1 MKNINLPH
9 ILTKISNV
17 PATLASIVGI
27 EDGLGYRVDSSVT
40 TLLADLERDN
50 KGAGSLSKY
59 LSYKYY
65 DEDTNL
71 FFNDEGVCAF
81 LFELAPIVGSDE
93 TLTKNLELFFNDE
106 MPYNCWLQFTLV
118 ASNDISNNIARWKG
132 ARVSN
137 NAALK
142 MLEESREKFLNKLA
156 NNYKSSQG
164 RITRDYRLY
173 VNCSQKIED
182 GEFGIKKFKSF
193 IQNFKQKLDS
203 INLAP
208 RVCDVDDL
216 LTLVREIVEVDLLT
230 EVTQNQP
237 KVRKKYDK
245 YRSIADQALTPGNL
259 HKIEEDRIDHIVTG
273 LTTKSYMASD
283 LPVEF
288 SLNQMIGLLGDD
300 TRDNLAIPGRFVL
313 TYTVASN
320 LSKGMQ
326 AGIMQKGER
335 AIHASEQWYSRNDRD
350 IKREASEWKDIND
363 RARNGERFL
372 TEYFVVSLTCPSDF
386 IEEAE
391 QSLFSLYNI
400 MNWRLEVAR
409 YFQLPLLLSVLPMH
423 GVNLWPY
430 LNGFKLIKNA
440 ISSEVVAKLPIHS
453 EWKGVP
459 EPAVMLL
466 GRRGQLFHFNP
477 FYRISSGNYNVCVF
491 GPSGSGKSVFLQ
503 EMATSIMAQNAKVFI
518 LDIGQ
523 SFKNICELL
532 GGEII
537 QFGRDSKI
545 VLNPFAGLK
554 LGMREEDMFVAKAY
568 AKAIVCTMT
577 ASKGDALKESMIE
590 KAISRGLEKYKDTEE
605 ALDISKLADLLIEL
619 GREDGNGDVASNLS
633 LSLFSYGKDGIYGR
647 FFDTKEKLNNSN
659 TSDSRN
665 DAPKQTEE
673 ISFDKQITVFEFEEI
688 KNDPLFL
695 SVILQIIS
703 MQIFMQVLTGDRS
716 RKFMLIVDEAWM
728 ILDYSAKFLAE
739 IARTIR
745 KYGGSLVVCVQNFND
760 LQNGEHHRAILEN
773 STWTVLLKQDE
784 KGINSFKDSEAFKDK
799 IPLIKSISIS
809 PGRYAE
815 VLLCSTGISVVG
827 RLALDPYSSILY
839 STDAD
844 VFRGINELK
853 ASGYGVEEAVKI
865 IAERKYGTL

>member
-1 MKNINLPH
+1 MNNINLSH
-9 ILTKISNV
+9 ILTKISKF
-17 PATLASIVGI
+17 PTSLASMVGI
-27 EDGLGYRVDSSVT
+27 EDGLGPRVDSSIKS
-40 TLLADLERDN
+40 LLDDLERDN
-50 KGAGSLSKY
+50 KGAVSLSKY

-65 DEDTNL
+65 DEDSNL
-71 FFNDEGVCAF
+71 FFNEDGICGF
-81 LFELAPIVGSDE
+81 IFELAPIVGSDE

-118 ASNDISNNIARWKG
+118 ASNDVRDNIARWKG

-137 NAALK
+137 NSALK

-164 RITRDYRLY
+164 RIARDYRLY
-173 VNCSQKIED
+173 VNCCQKIED

-193 IQNFKQKLDS
+193 MQNFKQKLDS

-208 RVCDVDDL
+208 RVCGVDDL
-216 LTLVREIVEVDLLT
+216 LKLVREIVEVDLVAEAGKNL
-230 EVTQNQP
+230 Q
-237 KVRKKYDK
+237 KAKRYDK
-245 YRSIADQALTPGNL
+245 HRSIADQVLTPGTL
-259 HKIEEDRIDHIVTG
+259 HKVCEDRIDHYSTN

-300 TRDNLAIPGRFVL
+300 TRDNLAIPGRFIL
-313 TYTVASN
+313 TYIVASN
-320 LSKGMQ
+320 LNKGMQ
-326 AGIMQKGER
+326 AGIIQKGER

-363 RARNGERFL
+363 RVRNGERFL
-372 TEYFVVSLTCPSDF
+372 TEYFGVSLTCPSDF

-400 MNWRLEVAR
+400 MNWRLEVIK
-409 YFQLPLLLSVLPMH
+409 YFQLPLLLSVLPMQ

-430 LNGFKLIKNA
+430 LNNFKLTRCA
-440 ISSEVVAKLPIHS
+440 ISSESIAKLPIHS

-459 EPAVMLL
+459 EPAVMLI

-477 FYRISSGNYNVCVF
+477 FYRISSGNYNMCVF

-503 EMATSIMAQNAKVFI
+503 ELATSIMAQNAKVFI

-554 LGMREEDMFVAKAY
+554 SGMGEEEMLVAKAY

-590 KAISRGLEKYKDTEE
+590 KAISRGLAKYKGTAEC
-605 ALDISKLADLLIEL
+605 LDISKLADLLIEL
-619 GREDGNGDVASNLS
+619 GREDGNGEVASNLS

-647 FFDTKEKLNNSN
+647 FFDAGERINPNDLSCQ
-659 TSDSRN
+659 RN
-665 DAPKQTEE
+665 DKPKQTEE

-688 KNDPLFL
+688 KTDPLFL

-784 KGINSFKDSEAFKDK
+784 KGIDSFKNSEGFKDK

-809 PGRYAE
+809 PGQYAE

-853 ASGYGVEEAVKI
+853 AAGYGVEEAVKI